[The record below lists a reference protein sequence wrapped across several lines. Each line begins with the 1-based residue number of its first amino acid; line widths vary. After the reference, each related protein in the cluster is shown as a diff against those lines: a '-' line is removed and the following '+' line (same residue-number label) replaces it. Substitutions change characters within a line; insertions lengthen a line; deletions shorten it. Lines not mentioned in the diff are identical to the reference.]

1 MVSRRTDPDTVSR
14 GMISRQGG
22 MKSSQ
27 KTINDRFVVGI
38 DNVPDTPCH
47 LRSPE
52 LPDYDDKC
60 EVEMRPGPELSASQW
75 TGPVDSLMSGPGQ
88 TSRLHPG
95 ELTHYTKKQTG

>member
-14 GMISRQGG
+14 GMISRHGG

-27 KTINDRFVVGI
+27 KTINDYRFVVDI

-52 LPDYDDKC
+52 LGRVINETRAKL
-60 EVEMRPGPELSASQW
+60 GASQW
-75 TGPVDSLMSGPGQ
+75 TRPVDSLMSGPGQ